1 MIWNEKIEDTMSII
15 HLKNNNR
22 KINTLEVIEIVKAAS
37 SKYLL
42 NEVIAG
48 QNDPMYKLLPS
59 SLTRTPKSTA
69 QAKQQ
74 KKFQIPTIKII
85 SDLNSNCQ
93 LPKPRDRRNFNTDKT
108 C

>member
-1 MIWNEKIEDTMSII
+1 MSII

-48 QNDPMYKLLPS
+48 QNDPTYELLPS
-59 SLTRTPKSTA
+59 SV
-69 QAKQQ
+69 
-74 KKFQIPTIKII
+74 I
-85 SDLNSNCQ
+85 
-93 LPKPRDRRNFNTDKT
+93 
-108 C
+108 